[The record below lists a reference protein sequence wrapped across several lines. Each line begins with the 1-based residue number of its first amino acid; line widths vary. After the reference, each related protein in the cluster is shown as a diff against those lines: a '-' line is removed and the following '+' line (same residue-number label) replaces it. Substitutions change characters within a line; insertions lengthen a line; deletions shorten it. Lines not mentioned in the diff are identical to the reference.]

1 MIRMTR
7 YRCPSCRGLL
17 TLHSRQRQRS
27 APACGLCRCPMRRV
41 GRLPAGPLL
50 AVGVAVGGLVVA
62 GLPDLID
69 GWASLAAG
77 PSALPRL
84 FERFEPAP
92 APAERPMA
100 LLGGQQQLF
109 EQLALADRQWV
120 PTAEPLPDGGTRY
133 LYRRRLGERE
143 LTIAEIRDRIANPP
157 SFHAERQAILTLLQT
172 LQSAGVRLVIAE
184 PRKSGAAGEWDHAVR
199 TIRIQPVVLEK
210 GTVEFAKV
218 LNHEAIHV
226 AQSCSAGGLRSR
238 PAMLGLDATLH
249 PEQEHQL
256 RDPLYATASEE
267 EQAMEREAYANQDRL
282 GIGADLVRTQC
293 RTDQRRG

>member
-1 MIRMTR
+1 MKRV
-7 YRCPSCRGLL
+7 
-17 TLHSRQRQRS
+17 SRQR
-27 APACGLCRCPMRRV
+27 
-41 GRLPAGPLL
+41 AGPLL
-50 AVGVAVGGLVVA
+50 ALGVAVGGLVVA

-69 GWASLAAG
+69 GWASLAMG

-84 FERFEPAP
+84 LERLEPAP
-92 APAERPMA
+92 APAERPLA
-100 LLGGQQQLF
+100 VLGGQQHLF
-109 EQLALADRQWV
+109 EQLASADRQWV
-120 PTAEPLPDGGTRY
+120 PTAESLPDGGTRY

-143 LTIAEIRDRIANPP
+143 LTISEIRDRIANPP
-157 SFHAERQAILTLLQT
+157 SFHAERQSILELLET

-199 TIRIQPVVLEK
+199 TIRIEPIVLEK

-226 AQSCSAGGLRSR
+226 AQSCSAGRLRSR
-238 PAMLGLDATLH
+238 PAVLGLDSTLH
-249 PEQEHQL
+249 PELEHQL

-282 GIGADLVRTQC
+282 GIGAELVRTQC
-293 RTDQRRG
+293 RTDRRTG